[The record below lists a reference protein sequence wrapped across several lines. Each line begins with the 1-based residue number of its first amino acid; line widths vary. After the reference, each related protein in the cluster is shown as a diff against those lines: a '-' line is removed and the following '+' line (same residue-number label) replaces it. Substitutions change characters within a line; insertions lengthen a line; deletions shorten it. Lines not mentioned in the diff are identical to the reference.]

1 MSWLIRDEIVDLY
14 NQKEYE
20 RAYWIDL
27 RGETHFM
34 GDMETSYL
42 CNVMRLVGENRHLTV
57 ARSFILKRQFA
68 ETASWGELGPS
79 DMNADHLVREMDDE
93 FNRIYDM
100 AEAPWETPLVQNL
113 VRHIEARAWEL
124 RQ

>member
-42 CNVMRLVGENRHLTV
+42 CNVIRFIGKNRHLDAAAFGLLAEQMAAVSSGPDSAWVQGLDV
-57 ARSFILKRQFA
+57 AADEAAFA
-68 ETASWGELGPS
+68 EAI
-79 DMNADHLVREMDDE
+79 A
-93 FNRIYDM
+93 M
-100 AEAPWETPLVQNL
+100 ATAPWETPLVQNL